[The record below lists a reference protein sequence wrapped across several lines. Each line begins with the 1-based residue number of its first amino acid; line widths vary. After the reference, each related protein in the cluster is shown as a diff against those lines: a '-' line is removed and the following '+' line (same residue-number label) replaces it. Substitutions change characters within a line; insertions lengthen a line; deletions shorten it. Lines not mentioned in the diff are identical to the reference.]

1 MRLAFLLL
9 VAQVRESTAARCVAA
24 ALRWRLNVL
33 HLHVHDVGI
42 GLHHT
47 VAHMQSGLEANLCFL
62 DGNHCLLQN
71 LQTERIPIVSEDV
84 LDIYP
89 RKVVFFPVTGKAMVK
104 RLAHAHPDALAHESR
119 GNAAQVAK
127 TTAGGSVDL
136 F

>member
-33 HLHVHDVGI
+33 HLHVHDVGV

-62 DGNHCLLQN
+62 DGNHCLLQTHSRVFHLYFA
-71 LQTERIPIVSEDV
+71 LQVAGVV
-84 LDIYP
+84 L
-89 RKVVFFPVTGKAMVK
+89 
-104 RLAHAHPDALAHESR
+104 RLAD
-119 GNAAQVAK
+119 
-127 TTAGGSVDL
+127 
-136 F
+136 